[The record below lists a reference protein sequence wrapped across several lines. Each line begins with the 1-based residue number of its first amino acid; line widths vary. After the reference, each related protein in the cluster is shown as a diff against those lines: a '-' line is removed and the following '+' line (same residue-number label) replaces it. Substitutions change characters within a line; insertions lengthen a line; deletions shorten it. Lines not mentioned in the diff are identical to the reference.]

1 MKLLNINDV
10 EDGMVAGKDIVSP
23 AGQCLVSKGVA
34 MTASI
39 LKSLKRSDISELHV
53 EEASE
58 KDIFT
63 DKEIMNAENKCL
75 KKTEEK
81 FYSKPEDPM
90 MKVIFKAALRSE
102 ALEYLKCKKAS

>member
-10 EDGMVAGKDIVSP
+10 EDGMVAGKDITGP
-23 AGQCLVSKGVA
+23 NGLCLVSRG
-34 MTASI
+34 TALTVSTI
-39 LKSLKRSDISELHV
+39 KSLKRSSISELYV
-53 EEASE
+53 EDDSE

-63 DKEIMNAENKCL
+63 DKEIMNAEKKCF

-81 FYSKPEDPM
+81 FYLKPEDPM